1 MNFGEEQRL
10 KFARRRAYTR
20 LSEPAGLIAG
30 EEYCKMNSGIAVL
43 LYVKFRYLAPLLL
56 GSGGGW
62 YRREPGRGTGR
73 GRRHYLHFVVS
84 SSPPAIPCA
93 TFHVPRHNKKQVLK
107 RYCSA
112 LGVRDTCVIC
122 MGLFILVE
130 QHVRAVSR
138 QNTMPFPFV

>member
-62 YRREPGRGTGR
+62 YAGTGGSQGGGPGGGGGTTFILLSR
-73 GRRHYLHFVVS
+73 HRR
-84 SSPPAIPCA
+84 PPY
-93 TFHVPRHNKKQVLK
+93 HVPR
-107 RYCSA
+107 STA
-112 LGVRDTCVIC
+112 
-122 MGLFILVE
+122 
-130 QHVRAVSR
+130 
-138 QNTMPFPFV
+138 

>member
-1 MNFGEEQRL
+1 MVPEGAREGDREGEAAL
-10 KFARRRAYTR
+10 PSFCCLVIAARHTM
-20 LSEPAGLIAG
+20 
-30 EEYCKMNSGIAVL
+30 C
-43 LYVKFRYLAPLLL
+43 
-56 GSGGGW
+56 
-62 YRREPGRGTGR
+62 
-73 GRRHYLHFVVS
+73 
-84 SSPPAIPCA
+84 
-93 TFHVPRHNKKQVLK
+93 HVPRHNKKQVLK